1 MELAIVISIII
12 AGLFFGF
19 AVGTSNKISYCKPEI
34 ESGMGVQSIST
45 IYTQKPRWRSFAIII
60 SLFTAIAAIYLVMC
74 IGLEKISFALPTV
87 YAVLAGLGFI
97 GLAIVLG
104 IFFYKVV
111 DEKEDFIMSI
121 DSIVNLIIIAVAI
134 NVI

>member
-19 AVGTSNKISYCKPEI
+19 AVGTSCKESYYKHNLG
-34 ESGMGVQSIST
+34 SGMGVQSLNT
-45 IYTQKPRWRSFAIII
+45 IYTREPRWRLFAITI

-74 IGLEKISFALPTV
+74 IGSEKISFTLPTM
-87 YAVLAGLGFI
+87 YAILAGLGFI
-97 GLAIVLG
+97 GLAIGVG
-104 IFFYKVV
+104 ILFYKVD
-111 DEKEDFIMSI
+111 DEEEDFIMSI
-121 DSIVNLIIIAVAI
+121 DCIINLVIIAVAI

>member
-1 MELAIVISIII
+1 MELAIIISIII
-12 AGLFFGF
+12 AGLFLGF
-19 AVGTSNKISYCKPEI
+19 SVGTSSKISYYKPELPI
-34 ESGMGVQSIST
+34 GMGVQSIST
-45 IYTQKPRWRSFAIII
+45 IYTRKPRWRLFAIII

-74 IGLEKISFALPTV
+74 IGLEKISFTLPTM

-97 GLAIVLG
+97 GFAIGLG
-104 IFFYKVV
+104 ILFYNVD